1 MAFRPMEKSLS
12 YIDIPKPPVLTPART
27 LAGAP
32 RGALRLRG
40 LAIAL
45 GCGVLLALAV
55 WLRPSETGVGTHEQ
69 LGLPPCEFLARTGWP
84 CPTCGMTTSF
94 AAMAH
99 GRLALAWRAHPFGV
113 VLFVASVVLFLA
125 GVAEALS
132 GRDWLR
138 RLRPGAWWAWVL
150 VIGVPVGWA
159 LKVLM
164 GVLTG
169 TLPMR

>member
-1 MAFRPMEKSLS
+1 
-12 YIDIPKPPVLTPART
+12 
-27 LAGAP
+27 
-32 RGALRLRG
+32 
-40 LAIAL
+40 
-45 GCGVLLALAV
+45 
-55 WLRPSETGVGTHEQ
+55 
-69 LGLPPCEFLARTGWP
+69 
-84 CPTCGMTTSF
+84 MTTSF

-99 GRLALAWRAHPFGV
+99 GRPALAWRAHPFGV

-138 RLRPGAWWAWVL
+138 RLRPGVWWAWVL